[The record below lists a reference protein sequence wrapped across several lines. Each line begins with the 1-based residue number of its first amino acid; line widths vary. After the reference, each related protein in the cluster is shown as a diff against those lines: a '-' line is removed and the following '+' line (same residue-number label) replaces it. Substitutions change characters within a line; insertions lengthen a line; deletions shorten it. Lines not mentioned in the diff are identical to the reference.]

1 MNSVLIDRCDLVL
14 VRGQLSLVLHEQV
27 IDHAEQL
34 VGVERV
40 NREETFVH
48 DVPAAV
54 VAPVSRA
61 IDYARRSRKTNQLY
75 EMVF

>member
-27 IDHAEQL
+27 IDHAEQF

-40 NREETFVH
+40 NREETLVH

-54 VAPVSRA
+54 VAPVSRS
-61 IDYARRSRKTNQLY
+61 IDYAPRSRKTNQLY
-75 EMVF
+75 EMAF